1 MIEASIR
8 IGALRRRPI
17 HPESGMT
24 LLEVLVAVTL
34 LGLLSVGLL
43 MSFQMGADSWQSTRD
58 RLMLDRRI
66 ATANQ
71 ILNSVLAGMIPV
83 VGEAPYGLGTQRR
96 SFLFF
101 QGEPRSM
108 RFVSS
113 YSVTQGVRGGLH
125 VIELHVVNSPRGRRV
140 LLNQSPFNGPQG
152 LARFVDGFFRDPDL
166 GDIRPRFRPI
176 MSYARSLVIVDELE
190 DCAFRYLER
199 QSRRELSTTWLPT
212 WTNIR
217 ELPQAVAINVL
228 PRIDGNRLR
237 PVSMAVPVLSR
248 GRSGR

>member
-1 MIEASIR
+1 MPDQSIR
-8 IGALRRRPI
+8 NRRRRRPM

-71 ILNSVLAGMIPV
+71 ILHSTLAGMIPV
-83 VGEAPYGLGTQRR
+83 DGEAPHGQGAQRR
-96 SFLFF
+96 RFLFF

-113 YSVTQGVRGGLH
+113 YSVTGGVRGGLH
-125 VIELHVVNSPRGRRV
+125 VIELQVVNSTRGRRV
-140 LLNQSPFNGPQG
+140 LLNQSPFVGPQG
-152 LARFVDGFFRDPDL
+152 LERFVDGFFRDPDL
-166 GDIRPRFRPI
+166 RVIRPRFRPI
-176 MSYARSLVIVDELE
+176 TSHAGSLVIVDELA
-190 DCAFRYLER
+190 DGAFRYLER
-199 QSRRELSTTWLPT
+199 QPGVELSTTWLPT
-212 WTNIR
+212 WTNLR
-217 ELPQAVAINVL
+217 EIPQAVAINVL
-228 PRIDGNRLR
+228 PRSEDNRLH

-248 GRSGR
+248 GRVRR

>member
-1 MIEASIR
+1 MLDPSIR
-8 IGALRRRPI
+8 NGHRRRPM

-71 ILNSVLAGMIPV
+71 ILHSALAGMIPV
-83 VGEAPYGLGTQRR
+83 DGEASDGLGAQRR
-96 SFLFF
+96 RFLFF
-101 QGEPRSM
+101 QGEPLSL

-113 YSVTQGVRGGLH
+113 YSVTEGVRGGLN
-125 VIELHVVNSPRGRRV
+125 VIELRVVNSTRGRRV
-140 LLNQSPFNGPQG
+140 LLNQSPFGGPQG

-166 GDIRPRFRPI
+166 RGIRPRFRPI
-176 MSYARSLVIVDELE
+176 MPHAGSLVIVDELE

-199 QSRRELSTTWLPT
+199 LPGVEWSTTWLPT
-212 WTNIR
+212 WTNVR
-217 ELPQAVAINVL
+217 ELPQAVAIDVL
-228 PRIDGNRLR
+228 PRSDGNRLR

-248 GRSGR
+248 GRGSR

>member
-8 IGALRRRPI
+8 IGTLRRRPI

-96 SFLFF
+96 RFLFF

-125 VIELHVVNSPRGRRV
+125 VIELQVVNATGGRRV
-140 LLNQSPFNGPQG
+140 LLNQSPFGGPQG

-166 GDIRPRFRPI
+166 GGIRPSFRPI
-176 MSYARSLVIVDELE
+176 ISHAGSLVIVDELE
-190 DCAFRYLER
+190 DCSFRYLER
-199 QSRRELSTTWLPT
+199 PRGVDTPTTWLPT

-228 PRIDGNRLR
+228 PHRDGNRLR